1 VYSIRPYRPED
12 RDSLRELARNDVWA
26 HRPPETFDRRWWWRE
41 RNPPLLVVEDTDGGG
56 IVGFCAY
63 YAFTL
68 YSRSTSTPAA
78 WFVDFF
84 VSSKHQRKGLGKA
97 LTREVMDR
105 FPLTAALWATEGSWA
120 VFERLGWTDQRLVD
134 IYLNPWP
141 VIPIIGRATVLKRR
155 PHGAMRLEASPI
167 GEALVRP
174 EELDALWL
182 RVRDSYEALGV
193 RDSETLARY
202 RARPGRQY
210 TMIRAYRDSQLAG
223 YMVVRL
229 LPAGSLR
236 PLRRFPVGLV
246 VDYLLDRDDSH
257 LFGHLLDEASR
268 TLIALG
274 ARCVVCLSTE
284 RTFHAPLVRR
294 GFLGARTPLVGR
306 KLSRMRIAFT
316 FFARSELAPPSS
328 DWMLT
333 FADAD
338 SDLSWGAFLE

>member
-1 VYSIRPYRPED
+1 MYSIRPYRPDD
-12 RDSLRELARNDVWA
+12 RDRLREMVRNDVWA
-26 HRPPETFDRRWWWRE
+26 HRPAEAFDRRWWWRE
-41 RNPPLLVVEDTDGGG
+41 RDPPLFVAEDTDGGG
-56 IVGFCAY
+56 IVGLCAY
-63 YAFTL
+63 IPFTL
-68 YSRSTSTPAA
+68 YSKSKSTPAA

-84 VSSKHQRKGLGKA
+84 VSSQHQRKGLGKA
-97 LTREVMDR
+97 LATEVMDR
-105 FPLTAALWATEGSWA
+105 FSVTAALWATEGSWA
-120 VFERLGWTDQRLVD
+120 VFERLGWSDQRFVD

-141 VIPIIGRATVLKRR
+141 ILPVIGRATVLKRR
-155 PHGAMRLEASPI
+155 RRQPVSLEVTPI
-167 GEALVRP
+167 GEALSRP

-182 RVRDSYEALGV
+182 RVRDGYEALGV
-193 RDSETLARY
+193 RDSDSLARY

-223 YMVVRL
+223 YMIVRL

-236 PLRRFPVGLV
+236 PLRRFPIGLV
-246 VDYLLDRDDSH
+246 VDYLLDREDSL
-257 LFGHLLDEASR
+257 LFGHMIGEASR
-268 TLIALG
+268 TLIARG

-284 RTFHAPLVRR
+284 RTFHSPLVRR
-294 GFLGARTPLVGR
+294 GFLAASTPLVGR

-316 FFARSELAPPSS
+316 FFARSGLAWPSA